1 MKQCVWV
8 AARTELIFTP
18 TNSTRTLLLLDAS
31 LTLSLQTVC
40 SIAMLTHVT
49 DRTRMYVVMVCA
61 ALLAVL
67 AFVGLFTEWL
77 AVPQILV
84 LAIALMLAIEL
95 SLVRSRRGRR

>member
-1 MKQCVWV
+1 M
-8 AARTELIFTP
+8 FTLP
-18 TNSTRTLLLLDAS
+18 NSTRALLLLDAS

-49 DRTRMYVVMVCA
+49 DR
-61 ALLAVL
+61 
-67 AFVGLFTEWL
+67 

-95 SLVRSRRGRR
+95 SIFRSRRSRR